1 MAEYE
6 EDSSQGA
13 EVNLYT
19 WYLSYHSEDGIWPLM
34 GPKPPPSKQVLLN
47 SVSETTPQKPAT
59 YSDTIW
65 VPLWKQAD

>member
-1 MAEYE
+1 MAENE

-19 WYLSYHSEDGIWPLM
+19 WYLSQHSEDGILLLM
-34 GPKPPPSKQVLLN
+34 RPKPPPSKQVLLN
-47 SVSETTPQKPAT
+47 SVSETTPPKPTT